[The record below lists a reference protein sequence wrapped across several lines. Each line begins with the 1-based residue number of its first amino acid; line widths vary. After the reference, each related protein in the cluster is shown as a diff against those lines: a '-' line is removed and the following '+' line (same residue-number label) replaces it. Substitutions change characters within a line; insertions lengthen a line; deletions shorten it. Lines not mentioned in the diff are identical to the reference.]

1 MSYFALHQA
10 KLKVMKKTEK
20 ATSTMKR
27 KSIHRR
33 LLPLRQFMLN
43 EEYSVAMLATE
54 MGKSRSTVS
63 RWFKEDDVRIST
75 LYEAAR
81 AMGGQVEWRIV
92 KD

>member
-1 MSYFALHQA
+1 MFYFALN
-10 KLKVMKKTEK
+10 KVMLKVMKKTEK

-43 EEYSVAMLATE
+43 EEYSMAMLAME
-54 MGKSRSTVS
+54 IGKSRSTVS
-63 RWFKEDDVRIST
+63 RWFKEDNVSIST
-75 LYEAAR
+75 LYEVAR
-81 AMGGQVEWRIV
+81 VMGGLVEWRIV